1 MLRAVQPFVRLC
13 LWRICIVPIKD
24 QTFCTTVYST
34 GILTTTNSSRIHV
47 TMVARVA
54 TSRVKDHYVFALF
67 LDTGFQE
74 TFPKRFHAVALCQ

>member
-1 MLRAVQPFVRLC
+1 
-13 LWRICIVPIKD
+13 
-24 QTFCTTVYST
+24 
-34 GILTTTNSSRIHV
+34 
-47 TMVARVA
+47 MVARVA